1 MNARDLTALS
11 PLIILGFSPVVI
23 LAVLIFVRSHAA
35 TAVLAL
41 IALAGAGAALALSC
55 NPGPCRIT
63 QLIVFDSFAAAYMG
77 LLFGAAAIVI
87 LISYA
92 YLKKL
97 KGNREEY
104 YILVLLATFGAS
116 VLASS
121 THFASFFLGYEI
133 LSVSLYALIA
143 YPHAIQRNIEAAMK
157 YLILA
162 SSSSAFLLLGMAVC
176 YAGARSMAFGQ
187 VAEAL
192 RHLPSGLPGVVML
205 TGAALLVV
213 GLSFKLALV
222 PFHWWTP
229 DVYQGAPAPV
239 TGFVASV
246 SKGGIV
252 ALLVRLFAPVGL
264 HPGGPLFL
272 MFLFIA
278 GASMLVGNLLAL
290 FQNNVKRILAYS
302 SIAHLGYLM
311 VAVLAGGR
319 FAYMAVAFYL
329 MAYFVTILGA
339 FGVVTLLSEP
349 GREAEEI
356 TDYQGLFWSR
366 PWLGAIFAAMLLSL
380 AGIPLTAGF
389 FGKIFVLTAGVGA
402 TRWTLALIL
411 VVGSTIG
418 LFYYLRII
426 AAVFTRSQPSEGPR
440 TVPSLSVAGG
450 GAVVILVLVLFWL
463 GIYPTQMA
471 EIFWMAFG

>member
-1 MNARDLTALS
+1 MNASQLAALS
-11 PLIILGFSPVVI
+11 PLIILGFAPVVL
-23 LAVLIFVRSHAA
+23 LAVLIFVRSHAV
-35 TAVLAL
+35 TAVLAI
-41 IALAGAGAALALSC
+41 IALAGTGVALVRVYAC
-55 NPGPCRIT
+55 GPCRIT
-63 QLIVFDSFAAAYMG
+63 PLIVFDSFAAAYIG
-77 LLFGAAAIVI
+77 LILGAAVVVI

-92 YLKKL
+92 YMQRFR
-97 KGNREEY
+97 GNREEY
-104 YILVLLATFGAS
+104 YILLLLATFGAS

-121 THFASFFLGYEI
+121 AHFASFFLGYEI
-133 LSVSLYALIA
+133 LSVSLYSLIA

-162 SSSSAFLLLGMAVC
+162 AASSAFLLLGMAVC
-176 YAGARSMAFGQ
+176 YAGARSLDFGRIG
-187 VAEAL
+187 ELL
-192 RHLPSGLPGVVML
+192 RHLPPGLPGVVML

-239 TGFVASV
+239 TGFVATV

-264 HPGGPLFL
+264 HPGGPLYL
-272 MFLFIA
+272 MFLVIA
-278 GASMLVGNLLAL
+278 AASMIVGNLMAL
-290 FQNNVKRILAYS
+290 FQDNVKRILAYS

-319 FAYMAVAFYL
+319 LAYTAVAFYL

-349 GREAEEI
+349 GNEAEHI
-356 TDYQGLFWSR
+356 SDYQGLFWSR
-366 PWLGAIFAAMLLSL
+366 PWLGAVFTAMLLSL

-411 VVGSTIG
+411 VIGSTIG

-426 AAVFTRSQPSEGPR
+426 AALFAKTPSAAAPR
-440 TVPSLSVAGG
+440 PAPSLSVLGG
-450 GAVVILVLVLFWL
+450 GAVVLLTLVLFWL
-463 GIYPTQMA
+463 GIYPTRMA
-471 EIFWMAFG
+471 EIFWAAFG